1 MLLAPLIFSQS
12 ISVNGLSLNQTTGV
26 CDPSTFQTV
35 GTASINADCI
45 QLNAAGNF
53 EQGGLWVCNS
63 ISLDQ
68 SFKLN
73 FKANFGSDQ
82 TTGDGIAFVLQ
93 EEGLNVI
100 GGTGGGMGYANGNPI
115 NCLGGACPIEP
126 SVVIEFDTYN
136 GSSFGDNDIAC
147 NHTSIQTG
155 GSTAIASTIS
165 GPECLLPAGT
175 SIVDGNDHDI
185 CITWNPFSLQYRA
198 YFDGA
203 IVTAY
208 NGDIRSFF
216 NSPSSVYWGFTS
228 SSGGATQIH
237 SVCEIEMLTSIP
249 NPTCICNTP
258 NLVVTDPPTFCEV
271 GNITDV
277 SITAGSDAGNLT
289 YWNNSACTN
298 ALTNP
303 NLLLNSG
310 VYYIQL
316 ETTPGCTTS
325 QAVNLTVDNIVT
337 PEFDVLSHICVG
349 EPIVLPSTS
358 LNGVNGTWSPAPN
371 NTSTTTY
378 TFTPDSDECALPI
391 SLDII
396 VRPAPTIEPISDI
409 IVCSGDDINF
419 NAIIGGIGTNISWSS
434 SGGSF
439 SNPTEASTAF
449 VPDFTS
455 GNTTVT
461 ALVTSPICSL
471 TNQENINI
479 TINTANTVPS
489 FTPIADICSGDALS
503 LPATSTNGISGT
515 WSPAVDNTTT
525 TTYTFTPDAGQ
536 CAANE
541 TMTIEVNTETSPT
554 FNPIADICSGDALS
568 LPATSTNGISGT
580 WSPAVDN
587 TTTTTYT
594 FTPDGGQCATS
605 EDMTVNV
612 NAQTAP
618 NFTPIADICSGDAL
632 ILPATS
638 TNGISGTW
646 SPAVDNTTTTTYT
659 FTPDVGQC
667 AISEDMTVNVN
678 AVPVFNSSLLNDP
691 TFCSGSDGAILI
703 DGLNALSTYDV
714 SYNDGLSNIG
724 PFSITTDAS
733 GAAILTSL
741 SAGAYSNFTI
751 SDGNCSYSVTNSVN
765 LTDPLAPDFAA
776 SGFTNPSSCQGN
788 DGEIILTGLL
798 SNTPYLLSYVD
809 DGVSVGPLN
818 ISSDVSGKIQIS
830 NLDAGVY
837 SGFVLDLAG
846 CSGSTPSSITLV
858 DPSVPV
864 LQITDPL
871 AVCTP
876 GTVDLSL
883 PGVTV
888 GSTGGDTLSYWI
900 DASATIPLVDPSAVA
915 NSGTYYI
922 QSTSNGCT
930 DIAAVNV
937 VVNQTPDLQITDPL
951 AVCTPGTV
959 DLSSA
964 DVTAGSTGG
973 GLLSYWTDASATT
986 PLVDPSAVAGSGT
999 YYIQSESNGCTDIE
1013 AVNVV
1018 INQTPSFSVSG
1029 TDPSVCNASDGL
1041 ITLTGLN
1048 PSTAY
1053 TLSYDSLAMSAQT
1066 INITSDASGNYLLQ
1080 GLMAGLYDAFS
1091 ITLNGCAFT
1100 ATENIDLNNPSAP
1113 SVDLQLDT
1121 TVCDTYTLEVI
1132 TGSNLSG
1139 NEAYYSQSNGAGV
1152 ALSPG
1157 DVITTSQTV
1166 YVYDNIGACSDEISF
1181 VLTVNATPQIT
1192 NLPTQEACVGY
1203 TLPVIEGINLSG
1215 NENYF
1220 TDAQANG
1227 GVPITNPITTSQQVF
1242 IYDASGACSDEVSF
1256 EVIIYD
1262 LPEVISF
1269 SGEGTY
1275 CQGDVIEPLNVTLS
1289 GMGQL
1294 TLEYSLDGVSSS
1306 ATSDATSIVLGN
1318 APGVYVLTQITDA
1331 HCSNTTDLT
1340 QTITVNAT
1348 PAIPSTSGDASYC
1361 TSEVPQVIEAQG
1373 STGSYTWYADQD
1385 LTDVIGNEAQ
1395 YTPENILGTSSYYV
1409 AATENGCEGLSQM
1422 ITISFQE
1429 CGIIIPTAFTPDG
1442 DQTNDTWKLE
1452 NIDDIYPN
1460 NVVSVYNR
1468 LGNKV
1473 FEAQQGSY
1481 NQMPWDGTFNG
1492 QELPVGSYYYIIE
1505 YNDNTTEKTNGIVTI
1520 IK

>member
-1 MLLAPLIFSQS
+1 MT
-12 ISVNGLSLNQTTGV
+12 VNVNAQT
-26 CDPSTFQTV
+26 
-35 GTASINADCI
+35 A
-45 QLNAAGNF
+45 
-53 EQGGLWVCNS
+53 
-63 ISLDQ
+63 
-68 SFKLN
+68 
-73 FKANFGSDQ
+73 
-82 TTGDGIAFVLQ
+82 
-93 EEGLNVI
+93 
-100 GGTGGGMGYANGNPI
+100 
-115 NCLGGACPIEP
+115 
-126 SVVIEFDTYN
+126 
-136 GSSFGDNDIAC
+136 
-147 NHTSIQTG
+147 
-155 GSTAIASTIS
+155 
-165 GPECLLPAGT
+165 
-175 SIVDGNDHDI
+175 
-185 CITWNPFSLQYRA
+185 
-198 YFDGA
+198 
-203 IVTAY
+203 
-208 NGDIRSFF
+208 
-216 NSPSSVYWGFTS
+216 
-228 SSGGATQIH
+228 
-237 SVCEIEMLTSIP
+237 
-249 NPTCICNTP
+249 
-258 NLVVTDPPTFCEV
+258 
-271 GNITDV
+271 
-277 SITAGSDAGNLT
+277 
-289 YWNNSACTN
+289 
-298 ALTNP
+298 
-303 NLLLNSG
+303 
-310 VYYIQL
+310 
-316 ETTPGCTTS
+316 
-325 QAVNLTVDNIVT
+325 
-337 PEFDVLSHICVG
+337 
-349 EPIVLPSTS
+349 
-358 LNGVNGTWSPAPN
+358 
-371 NTSTTTY
+371 
-378 TFTPDSDECALPI
+378 
-391 SLDII
+391 
-396 VRPAPTIEPISDI
+396 
-409 IVCSGDDINF
+409 
-419 NAIIGGIGTNISWSS
+419 
-434 SGGSF
+434 
-439 SNPTEASTAF
+439 
-449 VPDFTS
+449 
-455 GNTTVT
+455 
-461 ALVTSPICSL
+461 
-471 TNQENINI
+471 
-479 TINTANTVPS
+479 PS

-503 LPATSTNGISGT
+503 LPATSTNS
-515 WSPAVDNTTT
+515 
-525 TTYTFTPDAGQ
+525 
-536 CAANE
+536 
-541 TMTIEVNTETSPT
+541 
-554 FNPIADICSGDALS
+554 
-568 LPATSTNGISGT
+568 ISGT

-612 NAQTAP
+612 NA
-618 NFTPIADICSGDAL
+618 
-632 ILPATS
+632 
-638 TNGISGTW
+638 
-646 SPAVDNTTTTTYT
+646 
-659 FTPDVGQC
+659 
-667 AISEDMTVNVN
+667 
-678 AVPVFNSSLLNDP
+678 VPVFNSSLLNDP
-691 TFCSGSDGAILI
+691 TFCSASDGAILI

-714 SYNDGLSNIG
+714 SYNDGLSNLG

-741 SAGAYSNFTI
+741 SAGAYSNFMI
-751 SDGNCSYSVTNSVN
+751 SDGSCSYSVASSVN

-837 SGFVLDLAG
+837 STFVLDLAG
-846 CSGSTPSSITLV
+846 CSGSTSSSITLV

-883 PGVTV
+883 AGITA

-900 DASATIPLVDPSAVA
+900 DTVATIPLVDPSAVA

-930 DIAAVNV
+930 DIEAVNV
-937 VVNQTPDLQITDPL
+937 VVNQTPDVQITDPL

-959 DLSSA
+959 DLSSV

-986 PLVDPSAVAGSGT
+986 PLVDPSAVTGSGT

-1066 INITSDASGNYLLQ
+1066 ISITSDASGNYLLQ

-1166 YVYDNIGACSDEISF
+1166 YIYDNIGACNDEVSF

-1192 NLPTQEACVGY
+1192 NLPTQEACVDY
-1203 TLPVIEGINLSG
+1203 SLPVIEGINLSG

-1256 EVIIYD
+1256 EVMIYD
-1262 LPEVISF
+1262 LPEVLSF

-1275 CQGDVIEPLNVTLS
+1275 CQGAVIEPLNVTLS

-1294 TLEYSLDGVSSS
+1294 TLDYSLDGVSNS

-1361 TSEVPQVIEAQG
+1361 TSEVPQAIEAQG

-1422 ITISFQE
+1422 ITITFQE

-1452 NIDDIYPN
+1452 NIDAIYPN
-1460 NVVSVYNR
+1460 NVVSIYNR

-1473 FEAQQGSY
+1473 FEAQKGSY